1 MRVTRCD
8 VLHRDGFRYVR
19 CGRGREDGVK
29 LHVDHI
35 KPVSRGES
43 L

>member
-1 MRVTRCD
+1 MRVTHCD

-19 CGRGREDGVK
+19 CGRGHEDGVK

-35 KPVSRGES
+35 TPVSRGES

>member
-1 MRVTRCD
+1 MRVTHCD
-8 VLHRDGFRYVR
+8 VLHRDGSRYVR

-29 LHVDHI
+29 LNVDHI
-35 KPVSRGES
+35 KPVSRWEN